1 MELKFFLAVF
11 FIIVLF
17 MIVIPVGVTMR
28 LHHKY
33 GPRLPGKGAAAFI
46 LCIVGYYTLFFTYA
60 GDMIPESW
68 RPEAKQ
74 VYQCEWKTVYVEKQ
88 P

>member
-1 MELKFFLAVF
+1 MSPFHILILAF
-11 FIIVLF
+11 MFIIALL
-17 MIVIPVGVTMR
+17 VIPVGVTVL

-33 GPRLPGKGAAAFI
+33 GPRFPRKVTAVFI
-46 LCIVGYYTLFFTYA
+46 PCVVGYYMLFFTYA

-68 RPEAKQ
+68 KPKAEQ
-74 VYQCEWKTVYVEKQ
+74 VYKCEWKTVYVEKQ

>member
-1 MELKFFLAVF
+1 MEIKFFLAIF

-17 MIVIPVGVTMR
+17 MIVIPVGVAMC

-33 GPRLPGKGAAAFI
+33 GPSLPGKVAAVFI
-46 LCIVGYYTLFFTYA
+46 LVIVGYYTLFFTYA
-60 GDMIPESW
+60 GDLVPESW
-68 RPEAKQ
+68 KPRAEQ
-74 VYQCEWKTVYVEKQ
+74 VYKCEWKTVYVEKQ